1 MSNPFDYINAI
12 NTSKK
17 NLMRG
22 TDNDTLAEKGYDAFL
37 TNRALSY
44 HADTI
49 GFANEM
55 NTRHY
60 LDKSPQFL
68 FFINIVRPKK
78 RFAKWVKKE
87 KDSDLAAVKEYY
99 GYNDI
104 KARQSLTILSDHQI
118 AEIKTRIDKGGRNA
132 G

>member
-22 TDNDTLAEKGYDAFL
+22 TDNDKLAEKGYDAFL

-44 HADTI
+44 HNDTI
-49 GFANEM
+49 GLANEM

-60 LDKSPQFL
+60 LDKKPQFD
-68 FFINIVRPKK
+68 FFINTVRPKK

-104 KARQSLTILSDHQI
+104 KARQTLTILSDHQI